1 MSGIYIHIPFCKQAC
16 HYCNF
21 HFSTTLKSKGD
32 IVSAICKELS
42 IQKNYLNEKS
52 LTSIYFGGGTPS
64 LLTEDELGQIFD
76 AINSVYTWTDQTEIT
91 LEANPDDIT
100 LEKLNSFKKWG
111 INRLSI
117 GIQSFFNED
126 LLWMNRAHN
135 AQEAH
140 TCIKMAQDIGF
151 DNITIDL
158 IYGSP
163 TTSSEMWAE
172 NIKTALS
179 LDIPHISSYCLTVEE
194 GTALHHHVKKG
205 KKSSPDSDVA
215 SRQFTTLIENLTTSG
230 YEHYEIS
237 NFAKPGKYAIHNTNY
252 WKGAQYLGIGPSAH
266 SFDGGS
272 RSWNIAH
279 NQKYIQSLNESIIP
293 SEREV
298 LSTATRY
305 NEYIMTGLRTMW
317 GVKLDEINRFGA
329 EFGPY
334 FLDGIHSEIQAG
346 FVVQEGNKYTLTQVG
361 KHFADG
367 IASNLFWV
375 E

>member
-21 HFSTTLKSKGD
+21 HFSTTIKSKGD
-32 IVSAICKELS
+32 LVSAICKEII
-42 IQKNYLNEKS
+42 IQKNYLKEKS
-52 LTSIYFGGGTPS
+52 LTSIYLGGGTPS
-64 LLTEDELGQIFD
+64 LLTDDELGQIFN
-76 AINSVYTWTDQTEIT
+76 ALNEVFTWTAQTEIT

-126 LLWMNRAHN
+126 LIWMNRAHN
-135 AQEAH
+135 AQEAQ
-140 TCIKMAQDIGF
+140 TCIKLAQDVGF

-163 TTSSEMWAE
+163 TTSHEMWAE

-205 KKSSPDSDVA
+205 KKMSPDSDVA
-215 SRQFTTLIENLTTSG
+215 SRQFTTLIENLTASG

-237 NFAKPGKYAIHNTNY
+237 NFAKPEKYAIHNTNY

-266 SFDGGS
+266 SFDGRS

-279 NQKYIQSLNESIIP
+279 NQKYMQSLFENIIP
-293 SEREV
+293 SEREE
-298 LSTATRY
+298 LSLATRY

-317 GVKLDEINRFGA
+317 GVKLDEINGFGS
-329 EFGPY
+329 EFVPY
-334 FLDGIHSEIQAG
+334 FLEGIQDEIKKG
-346 FVVQEGNKYTLTQVG
+346 FVTQDEHKYNLTQVG

>member
-32 IVSAICKELS
+32 LVSAICKEII
-42 IQKNYLNEKS
+42 IQKNYLTEKS
-52 LTSIYFGGGTPS
+52 LSSIYFGGGTPS
-64 LLTEDELGQIFD
+64 LLTDDELGQIFN
-76 AINSVYTWTDQTEIT
+76 ALNEVFTWTAQTEIT

-126 LLWMNRAHN
+126 LIWMNRAHN
-135 AQEAH
+135 AQEAQ
-140 TCIKMAQDIGF
+140 TCIKLAQDVGF

-163 TTSSEMWAE
+163 TTSHEMWAE

-205 KKSSPDSDVA
+205 KKMSPDSDVA
-215 SRQFTTLIENLTTSG
+215 SRQFTTLIENLTASG

-237 NFAKPGKYAIHNTNY
+237 NFAKPEKYAIHNTNY

-266 SFDGGS
+266 SFDGRS
-272 RSWNIAH
+272 RSWNISN
-279 NQKYIQSLNESIIP
+279 NQKYMQSLLENIIP
-293 SEREV
+293 SEREE
-298 LSTATRY
+298 LSPSTRY

-317 GVKLDEINRFGA
+317 GVKLDEINGFGS
-329 EFGPY
+329 EFVPY
-334 FLDGIHSEIQAG
+334 FLEGIQDEIKKG
-346 FVVQEGNKYTLTQVG
+346 FVTQVEHKYTLTQVG

>member
-32 IVSAICKELS
+32 LVSAICKEII
-42 IQKNYLNEKS
+42 IQKNYLKEKS
-52 LTSIYFGGGTPS
+52 LTSIYLGGGTPS
-64 LLTEDELGQIFD
+64 LLTDDELGQIFN
-76 AINSVYTWTDQTEIT
+76 ALNEVFTWTAQTEIT

-126 LLWMNRAHN
+126 LIWMNRAHN
-135 AQEAH
+135 AQEAQ
-140 TCIKMAQDIGF
+140 TCIKLAQDVGF

-163 TTSSEMWAE
+163 TTSHEMWAE

-205 KKSSPDSDVA
+205 KKMSPDSDVA
-215 SRQFTTLIENLTTSG
+215 SRQFTTLIENLTASG

-237 NFAKPGKYAIHNTNY
+237 NFAKPEKYAIHNTNY

-266 SFDGGS
+266 SFDGRS

-279 NQKYIQSLNESIIP
+279 NQKYMQSLFENIIP
-293 SEREV
+293 SEREE
-298 LSTATRY
+298 LSLATRY

-317 GVKLDEINRFGA
+317 GVKLDEINGFGS
-329 EFGPY
+329 EFVPY
-334 FLDGIHSEIQAG
+334 FLEGIQDEIKKG
-346 FVVQEGNKYTLTQVG
+346 FVTQDEHKYTLTQVG

>member
-32 IVSAICKELS
+32 LVSAIRKEII
-42 IQKNYLNEKS
+42 IQKNYLKEKS

-64 LLTEDELGQIFD
+64 LLTDEELGQIFD
-76 AINSVYTWTDQTEIT
+76 TLNEVFTWTAQTEIT

-100 LEKLNSFKKWG
+100 IEKLNSFKKWG

-126 LLWMNRAHN
+126 LIWMNRAHN
-135 AQEAH
+135 AQEAQ
-140 TCIKMAQDIGF
+140 TCIKLAQDVGF

-163 TTSSEMWAE
+163 TTSHEMWAE

-205 KKSSPDSDVA
+205 KKMSPDSDVA
-215 SRQFTTLIENLTTSG
+215 SRQFTTLIENLTASG

-237 NFAKPGKYAIHNTNY
+237 NFAKPEKYAIHNTNY

-266 SFDGGS
+266 SFDGRS
-272 RSWNIAH
+272 RSWNISN
-279 NQKYIQSLNESIIP
+279 NQKYMQSLLENIIP
-293 SEREV
+293 SEREE
-298 LSTATRY
+298 LSPSTRY

-317 GVKLDEINRFGA
+317 GVKLNEINGFGS
-329 EFGPY
+329 EFVPY
-334 FLDGIHSEIQAG
+334 FLEGIQDEIKKG
-346 FVVQEGNKYTLTQVG
+346 FVTQDEHKYTLTQVG

>member
-21 HFSTTLKSKGD
+21 HFSTTLKLKGD
-32 IVSAICKELS
+32 IVSAICKEIM
-42 IQKNYLNEKS
+42 IQKNYLKEKS

-64 LLTEDELGQIFD
+64 LLTDDELGQIFN
-76 AINSVYTWTDQTEIT
+76 ALHEVYTWTDQTEIT
-91 LEANPDDIT
+91 LEANPDDIH
-100 LEKLNSFKKWG
+100 LEKLMSFKKWG

-126 LLWMNRAHN
+126 LQWMNRAHN
-135 AQEAH
+135 AQEAQ
-140 TCIKMAQDIGF
+140 TCIKMAQDVGF

-163 TTSSEMWAE
+163 TTTFDMWQE

-205 KKSSPDSDVA
+205 KKSSPDTDMA
-215 SRQFTTLIENLTTSG
+215 SRQFTTLIEKLTAAG
-230 YEHYEIS
+230 YQHYEIS

-279 NQKYIQSLNESIIP
+279 NQKYIQSLNEGIIP
-293 SEREV
+293 SETEV

-317 GVKLDEINRFGA
+317 GVNLEEINRFGA
-329 EFGPY
+329 AFGSY
-334 FLDGIHSEIQAG
+334 FLDGIQSEIQAG
-346 FVVQEGNKYTLTQVG
+346 FVTQEGNKYTLTQVG

>member
-21 HFSTTLKSKGD
+21 HFSTTLKSKED
-32 IVSAICKELS
+32 LISAICKEII
-42 IQKNYLNEKS
+42 IQKNYLKEKS

-64 LLTEDELGQIFD
+64 LLTDDELGQIFD
-76 AINSVYTWTDQTEIT
+76 ALHEVYTWTDQTEIT

-126 LLWMNRAHN
+126 LMWMNRAHN

-140 TCIKMAQDIGF
+140 TCIKLAQDVGF

-163 TTSSEMWAE
+163 TTSHETWAE

-215 SRQFTTLIENLTTSG
+215 SRQFTTLIENLTASG

-237 NFAKPGKYAIHNTNY
+237 NFAKPGRYAIHNTNY

-266 SFDGGS
+266 SFDGAS

-279 NQKYIQSLNESIIP
+279 NQKYLHALLENIIP
-293 SEREV
+293 SEREE

-317 GVKLDEINRFGA
+317 GVKLDEINGFGS
-329 EFGPY
+329 EFAPY
-334 FLDGIHSEIQAG
+334 FLEGIQDDIKVG
-346 FVVQEGNKYTLTQVG
+346 FVTQDGDKYTLTQVG

>member
-32 IVSAICKELS
+32 LVSAICKEII
-42 IQKNYLNEKS
+42 IQKNYLKEKS

-64 LLTEDELGQIFD
+64 LLTDDELGQIFN
-76 AINSVYTWTDQTEIT
+76 ALNEVFTWTAQTEIT

-126 LLWMNRAHN
+126 LIWMNRAHN
-135 AQEAH
+135 AQEAQ
-140 TCIKMAQDIGF
+140 TCIKLAQDVGF

-163 TTSSEMWAE
+163 TTSHEMWAE

-179 LDIPHISSYCLTVEE
+179 LNIPHISSYCLTVEE

-205 KKSSPDSDVA
+205 KKMSPDSDVA
-215 SRQFTTLIENLTTSG
+215 SRQLTTLIENLTASG

-237 NFAKPGKYAIHNTNY
+237 NFAKPEKYAIHNTNY

-266 SFDGGS
+266 SFDGRS
-272 RSWNIAH
+272 RSWNISN
-279 NQKYIQSLNESIIP
+279 NQKYMQSLLENIIP
-293 SEREV
+293 SEREE
-298 LSTATRY
+298 LSPSTRY

-317 GVKLDEINRFGA
+317 GVKLDEINGFGS
-329 EFGPY
+329 EFVPY
-334 FLDGIHSEIQAG
+334 FLVGIQDEIKKG
-346 FVVQEGNKYTLTQVG
+346 FVTQDEHKYTLTQVG

>member
-32 IVSAICKELS
+32 LVSAICKEII
-42 IQKNYLNEKS
+42 IQKNYLKEKS

-64 LLTEDELGQIFD
+64 LLTDEELGQIFD
-76 AINSVYTWTDQTEIT
+76 TLNEVFTWTAQTEIT

-126 LLWMNRAHN
+126 LIWMNRAHN
-135 AQEAH
+135 AQEAQ
-140 TCIKMAQDIGF
+140 TCIKMAQDAGF

-163 TTSSEMWAE
+163 TTSHEMWAE

-205 KKSSPDSDVA
+205 KKMSPDSDVA

-237 NFAKPGKYAIHNTNY
+237 NFAKPEKYAIHNTNY

-266 SFDGGS
+266 SFDGRS

-279 NQKYIQSLNESIIP
+279 NQKYMQSLLENIIP
-293 SEREV
+293 SEREE
-298 LSTATRY
+298 LSPSTRY
-305 NEYIMTGLRTMW
+305 NEYVMTGLRTMW
-317 GVKLDEINRFGA
+317 GVKLDEINGFGS
-329 EFGPY
+329 EFVPY
-334 FLDGIHSEIQAG
+334 FLEGIQDEIKKG
-346 FVVQEGNKYTLTQVG
+346 FVTQDEHKYTLTQVG

>member
-1 MSGIYIHIPFCKQAC
+1 M
-16 HYCNF
+16 
-21 HFSTTLKSKGD
+21 
-32 IVSAICKELS
+32 
-42 IQKNYLNEKS
+42 IQKNYLKEKS

-64 LLTEDELGQIFD
+64 LLTDDELGQIFD
-76 AINSVYTWTDQTEIT
+76 ALHEVYTWTDQTEIT
-91 LEANPDDIT
+91 LEANPDDIH
-100 LEKLNSFKKWG
+100 LEKLMSFKKWG

-126 LLWMNRAHN
+126 LQWMNRAHN
-135 AQEAH
+135 AQEAQ
-140 TCIKMAQDIGF
+140 TCIKMAQDVGF

-163 TTSSEMWAE
+163 TTTFDMWQE
-172 NIKTALS
+172 NINTALS

-205 KKSSPDSDVA
+205 KISSPDTDMA
-215 SRQFTTLIENLTTSG
+215 SRQFTTLIENLTASG

-237 NFAKPGKYAIHNTNY
+237 NFAKPSKYAIHNTNY
-252 WKGAQYLGIGPSAH
+252 WKGAPYLGIGPSAH

-279 NQKYIQSLNESIIP
+279 NQKYIQSLNEGIIP
-293 SEREV
+293 SETEV

-317 GVKLDEINRFGA
+317 GVHLEEINRFGA
-329 EFGPY
+329 AFGSY
-334 FLDGIHSEIQAG
+334 FLDGIQSEIQAG
-346 FVVQEGNKYTLTQVG
+346 FVTQEGNKYTLTQVG

>member
-21 HFSTTLKSKGD
+21 HFSTSLKSKGD
-32 IVSAICKELS
+32 LVSAICKEII
-42 IQKNYLNEKS
+42 IQKDYLKEKS
-52 LTSIYFGGGTPS
+52 LTSVYFGGGTPS

-76 AINSVYTWTDQTEIT
+76 TLNKVFTWTENTEIT

-111 INRLSI
+111 VNRLSI

-126 LLWMNRAHN
+126 LIWMNRAHN
-135 AQEAH
+135 AQEAQ
-140 TCIKMAQDIGF
+140 TCIKLAQDVGF

-163 TTSSEMWAE
+163 TTSHEMWDE
-172 NIKTALS
+172 NIKIALS

-205 KKSSPDSDVA
+205 KKMSPDSDVA
-215 SRQFTTLIENLTTSG
+215 SRQFTTLIENLNASG

-252 WKGAQYLGIGPSAH
+252 WKGTQYLGIGPSAH
-266 SFDGGS
+266 SFDGRS
-272 RSWNIAH
+272 RSWNIAN
-279 NQKYIQSLNESIIP
+279 NQKYIQSLLENIIP
-293 SEREV
+293 SEREE
-298 LSTATRY
+298 LSPSTRY

-317 GVKLDEINRFGA
+317 GVKLDEINGFGS
-329 EFGPY
+329 EFVPY
-334 FLDGIHSEIQAG
+334 FLKGIQDEIQKG
-346 FVVQEGNKYTLTQVG
+346 FVTHDEHNYTLTQVG